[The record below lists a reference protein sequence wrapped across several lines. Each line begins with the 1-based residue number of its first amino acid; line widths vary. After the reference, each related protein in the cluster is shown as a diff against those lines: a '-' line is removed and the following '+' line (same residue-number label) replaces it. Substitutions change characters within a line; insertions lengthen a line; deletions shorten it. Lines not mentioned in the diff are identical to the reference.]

1 MTPQLHPIAG
11 KNRFCGPTALASV
24 LGISTDHAARLIRE
38 FSGDKRVTGVYD
50 VHLSKALAAAGCKAE
65 YHYGVGE
72 GCAMLTASEWVQ
84 AHRALFASK
93 HVIINFGRHYGTL
106 LGAHYQCSLTRA
118 KVSLQEIPQAHK
130 KVECFF
136 AIHGLPDEAPR
147 DDVAL
152 ERKHNARAFSKAQ
165 ALDSVNTE
173 NVQLRTDDG
182 ATYIEIQPGGK
193 VRIDSKDIELHARN
207 SYSWDVDGYGQRISS
222 QGGGSLY
229 LV

>member
-1 MTPQLHPIAG
+1 
-11 KNRFCGPTALASV
+11 
-24 LGISTDHAARLIRE
+24 
-38 FSGDKRVTGVYD
+38 
-50 VHLSKALAAAGCKAE
+50 
-65 YHYGVGE
+65 
-72 GCAMLTASEWVQ
+72 MLTASEWVQ

-165 ALDSVNTE
+165 ALARRFGIVIERPLRGADFSVYSPELVDDDPLEHLSPPTTGKE
-173 NVQLRTDDG
+173 VLAMVKQYADYLQSGYLEAVTD
-182 ATYIEIQPGGK
+182 P
-193 VRIDSKDIELHARN
+193 R
-207 SYSWDVDGYGQRISS
+207 
-222 QGGGSLY
+222 LY
-229 LV
+229 CPAL